1 MFFTNTPMVKEW
13 SWNSE
18 SSFVGKKNKSSSA
31 PTETSSPVQ
40 AVLRRDSNGS
50 LLLQNLELLDK
61 MSRWE
66 MVRCPNG
73 TYKREFIY
81 EGFRPGDVSPS
92 RFYVVTGLADDV
104 LWMYKDLYS
113 KRQLLERINYVLDCY
128 QPDEYSSLV
137 SKLLLQCPHA
147 RKKFR
152 FRFED
157 VYSLSLL
164 LTDQQQKK

>member
-1 MFFTNTPMVKEW
+1 
-13 SWNSE
+13 
-18 SSFVGKKNKSSSA
+18 
-31 PTETSSPVQ
+31 
-40 AVLRRDSNGS
+40 
-50 LLLQNLELLDK
+50 
-61 MSRWE
+61 

-92 RFYVVTGLADDV
+92 RFYVITGLADDV

-164 LTDQQQKK
+164 LTNQQQKK